1 MASCPNRERPWN
13 AEAFGFILTTQIVG
27 KREWRNAVWLY
38 AFILPFFL
46 FKYFIYFYVYEHS
59 ICMYSYMLE

>member
-27 KREWRNAVWLY
+27 KRE
-38 AFILPFFL
+38 
-46 FKYFIYFYVYEHS
+46 
-59 ICMYSYMLE
+59 